1 MRLIS
6 GTDNGWMHWPLRSLA
21 ALGLLGLLGCQT
33 ETLRVNEVKKEQP
46 ALADVATACSPG
58 PWTVTG
64 QLDEANGMA
73 PNRVPIQ
80 AFLLRLDQP
89 IVAMVRPEG
98 CKSVAVVHL
107 FPSSRAQR
115 AALEARLG
123 ASLTVRIT
131 AMRSEYVTWRDGDG
145 VATQFGIVE

>member
-1 MRLIS
+1 MDKRRMP
-6 GTDNGWMHWPLRSLA
+6 WALRSIV
-21 ALGLLGLLGCQT
+21 ALGLLGVLGCQT
-33 ETLRVNEVKKEQP
+33 ETLRVNEVRKDWPTQG
-46 ALADVATACSPG
+46 DVATACSPG
-58 PWTVTG
+58 PWTATG
-64 QLDEANGMA
+64 QLDEARGVA

-115 AALEARLG
+115 TALEARLG
-123 ASLTVRIT
+123 AGLTVRIT

>member
-1 MRLIS
+1 MDKHRMP
-6 GTDNGWMHWPLRSLA
+6 WAQRSLA
-21 ALGLLGLLGCQT
+21 ALGLLGVLGCQT
-33 ETLRVNEVKKEQP
+33 ETLRVNEVRKDWP
-46 ALADVATACSPG
+46 THGDVATACSPG

-80 AFLLRLDQP
+80 A
-89 IVAMVRPEG
+89 VRPEG

-115 AALEARLG
+115 TALEARLG
-123 ASLTVRIT
+123 AGLTVRIT